1 MSGRHRRRLP
11 SADGRF
17 AGAVMIAANLVGI
30 GAVVYVGDAT
40 TAAAVSVPDRPF
52 ADDPDEQG
60 AARAAPDGRRGD
72 GHPLS

>member
-1 MSGRHRRRLP
+1 MP

-30 GAVVYVGDAT
+30 GAVLYVGDAT
-40 TAAAVSVPDRPF
+40 ASAAVSAPDRPF

-60 AARAAPDGRRGD
+60 AARAAPGSRCRDGT
-72 GHPLS
+72 PLS